1 MNESISLSLDLF
13 KANSEIER
21 LYQQIQILIV
31 DEVKNKQKIKNLE
44 ATLQRYIDRYGS
56 IDG

>member
-1 MNESISLSLDLF
+1 MNDSISQAITMFQLQSNID
-13 KANSEIER
+13 R
-21 LYQQIQILIV
+21 LNDQIQILIV

-44 ATLQRYIDRYGS
+44 ATLQRYIDKYGS